1 VDAALLH
8 TEPAFAPPCWRYFT
22 LSPAAMRTRAFHL
35 FHNGNRHRHKA
46 VLAAVL
52 LLPGAIPAQ
61 APVRVMS
68 YNIRYGTAP
77 DGDHVWPNRR
87 DHVITTLRDHAP
99 HLLGVQEALR
109 AQLDEIA
116 PALPHHRELGVARED
131 GKADGEYSALLVD
144 TVRFVVL
151 DHGTFWFSD
160 TPEVPGSTS
169 WGNRI
174 TRIST
179 WARLV
184 DRATQDTVRVY
195 NLHWDH
201 ESQPSRERS
210 AGLLLA
216 RLASDRSPGDF
227 LLVLGDFN
235 ADEENPAYRALL
247 GNAGTP
253 LRDAFRAAH
262 PNARVVGTFNA
273 FRGESA
279 GGMIDHVLVGAGW
292 HVTDAGIDRRRFGT
306 LWASDHFAVWAI
318 LRRE

>member
-1 VDAALLH
+1 
-8 TEPAFAPPCWRYFT
+8 
-22 LSPAAMRTRAFHL
+22 
-35 FHNGNRHRHKA
+35 
-46 VLAAVL
+46 
-52 LLPGAIPAQ
+52 
-61 APVRVMS
+61 
-68 YNIRYGTAP
+68 
-77 DGDHVWPNRR
+77 
-87 DHVITTLRDHAP
+87 
-99 HLLGVQEALR
+99 
-109 AQLDEIA
+109 
-116 PALPHHRELGVARED
+116 LPHHRELGVARED